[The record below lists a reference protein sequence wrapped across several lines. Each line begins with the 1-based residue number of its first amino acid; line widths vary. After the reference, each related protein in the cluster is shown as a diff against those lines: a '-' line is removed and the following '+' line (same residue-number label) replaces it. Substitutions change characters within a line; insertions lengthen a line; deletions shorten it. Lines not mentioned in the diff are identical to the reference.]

1 MFIVK
6 LIKKLL
12 KALKS
17 ASSPA
22 QLGWGFALGMI
33 IGLTPFWNLHN
44 TLILILILILKVNIG
59 AAILSCLIFSGF
71 AYLLDPVF
79 HSLGYHLLTQV
90 DFLQNIWQN
99 LYANP
104 ILVFTRYNNTVVLG
118 SFLSALI
125 LFIPSYFGF
134 KAFVHVYR
142 AKIDPYVQKLKIV
155 KIIKGTKLYKIF
167 SSGYKLKNIGD

>member
-1 MFIVK
+1 MFIIK
-6 LIKKLL
+6 LIRKLL

-33 IGLTPFWNLHN
+33 IGLTPFWNIHN
-44 TLILILILILKVNIG
+44 AIFIILIIILKVNIG
-59 AAILSCLIFSGF
+59 SAILSFLVFSGF

-79 HSLGYHLLTQV
+79 HSIGYYLLTQV

-99 LYANP
+99 LYDNP
-104 ILVFTRYNNTVVLG
+104 IVVFTKYNNTVVMG
-118 SFLSALI
+118 SLISAFI

-134 KAFVHVYR
+134 KAFVHLYR
-142 AKIDPYVQKLKIV
+142 DKIDPYIQKLKIV
-155 KIIKGTKLYKIF
+155 RVLKGTKLYKIF